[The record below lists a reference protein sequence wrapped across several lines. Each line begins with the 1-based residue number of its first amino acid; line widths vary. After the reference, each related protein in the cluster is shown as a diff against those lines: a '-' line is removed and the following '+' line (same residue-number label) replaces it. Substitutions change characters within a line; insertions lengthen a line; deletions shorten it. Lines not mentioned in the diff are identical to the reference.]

1 MTLLRAQ
8 LRHAVAEQVQKLCP
22 TIAVVENRALTTY
35 TAALPVVIFTAPM
48 EHKESWG
55 PGAPKFNATV
65 SLAADIKAS
74 GSTEDV
80 LERWEALAEMVELA
94 VLGNAAVTR
103 LVQEFSAVESHV
115 IVSDEGGTP
124 VASGRIVFQIVLPQV
139 YDPAMPDRLLEID
152 IFCDAAMTEP
162 GFVKIKLPQ

>member
-8 LRHAVAEQVQKLCP
+8 LRHAVAEQVQTLCP
-22 TIAVVENRALTTY
+22 TITVVENRALTSY
-35 TAALPVVIFTAPM
+35 AAALPVVIFTAPM

-65 SLAADIKAS
+65 SLAADIKVS

-80 LERWEALAEMVELA
+80 LERWEMLAEMVELA

-103 LVQEFSAVESHV
+103 LVQEFSAVESQV
-115 IVSDEGGTP
+115 TVDDSGGTP
-124 VASGRIVFQIVLPQV
+124 IAIGRIVFQIVLPQV
-139 YDPAMPDRLLEID
+139 YDPAMPDRLLEIE
-152 IFCDAAMTEP
+152 IFRDAAMTSP
-162 GFVKIKLPQ
+162 GFMKILLP

>member
-8 LRHAVAEQVQKLCP
+8 LRHAVAEEVKRLLP
-22 TIAVVENRALTTY
+22 TTNVVENRAITTY
-35 TAALPVVIFTAPM
+35 VAQLPVVIFTAPM

-55 PGAPKFNATV
+55 PGAPKFNTSV
-65 SLAADIKAS
+65 SLAVDIKAA

-80 LERWEALAEMVELA
+80 LDQWEALAERVELA

-115 IVSDEGGTP
+115 TVDDSSGTP
-124 VASGRIVFQIVLPQV
+124 IASGRIVFQIVLPQV

-152 IFCDAAMTEP
+152 IFRDAAMTEP
-162 GFVKIKLPQ
+162 GFLKIKLP